1 MLWFGSV
8 DILGVNLYEF
18 FRFIINC
25 CLENGWWPRH
35 ARRTHVA
42 KRQYLRSLIE
52 IIDQVL
58 IVENIN
64 QQFRRNLQLK
74 RAVLE
79 LVIDLWEP

>member
-1 MLWFGSV
+1 MFWIGRI
-8 DILGVNLYEF
+8 DILEVNRYEF

-25 CLENGWWPRH
+25 CLANGWWPRH

-52 IIDQVL
+52 IIDQTL
-58 IVENIN
+58 INENIN
-64 QQFRRNLQLK
+64 QKLKRNLQL
-74 RAVLE
+74 RRVVLE